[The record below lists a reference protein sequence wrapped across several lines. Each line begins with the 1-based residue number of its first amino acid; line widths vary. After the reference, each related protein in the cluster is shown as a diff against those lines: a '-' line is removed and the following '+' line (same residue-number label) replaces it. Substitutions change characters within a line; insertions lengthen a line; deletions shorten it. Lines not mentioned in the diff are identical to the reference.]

1 MPGRGASSSSGFW
14 PPFSRTCSCLP
25 YAENVRIGPGVEHL
39 RYVEESC
46 GGRILVRLCAP
57 APVTRER
64 SVLCDGQ
71 HTESVWRARKWEH
84 FADVCAC
91 RRDGV
96 CPAGPACPC
105 CCAAACF
112 GHKRLVPSHAHS
124 RIPGHNDA
132 VRGEEAWRALR
143 RAARREQ
150 QRVDE
155 LERGQ

>member
-1 MPGRGASSSSGFW
+1 MRW
-14 PPFSRTCSCLP
+14 PHSCS
-25 YAENVRIGPGVEHL
+25 
-39 RYVEESC
+39 
-46 GGRILVRLCAP
+46 LVRSCPCHQTEVSPRRRTACG
-57 APVTRER
+57 ER
-64 SVLCDGQ
+64 VAGAQL
-71 HTESVWRARKWEH
+71 ER

-96 CPAGPACPC
+96 CPNGSACPC
-105 CCAAACF
+105 CCAATRF
-112 GHKRLVPSHAHS
+112 GLKRLAPSHAHS